1 MPDTV
6 QLQAAVERYYEL
18 WNANDKA
25 GWLEHIRSIAPGEP
39 SMEDP
44 VGKPVKRGW
53 DMIEELWDR
62 TMTDGDHFPV
72 TIRWMYVCGDEVAA
86 VCSCE
91 GAFGGTAFSIP
102 SVDVHQFIDG
112 NWAVR
117 AYWDINTM
125 EGLPYG
131 EWTAETGETVSG
143 GGPRPQ

>member
-53 DMIEELWDR
+53 DMVEELWDR
-62 TMTDGDHFPV
+62 TGADHFPV
-72 TIRWMYVCGDEVAA
+72 FIQKIYPCGDEIAA
-86 VCSCE
+86 VCFS
-91 GAFGGTAFSIP
+91 GGTFRGKTFAIP
-102 SVDVHQFIDG
+102 SVDVHQFRGDS
-112 NWAVR
+112 WVVR
-117 AYWDINTM
+117 AYWDIRDM
-125 EGLPYG
+125 GDLPYG
-131 EWTAETGETVSG
+131 KWTASTGVRVT
-143 GGPRPQ
+143 Q